1 MTTAPRKPP
10 AWAQLLLLAVAGEHE
25 AEFVAGDLHEE
36 FLLLSAAQ
44 GRATGSRWYTRQVLR
59 SSAAL
64 LGLRFRSGEAA
75 HLVAAALVAVAMPLL
90 LLDRLWSFVYSNI
103 PFKDG
108 LERAP
113 LFWAANLVCVCVCAA
128 VCGSLAHSFF
138 RAMGVALA
146 AALGAACALWWG
158 SATAPMTY
166 AGLVIL
172 AAPASSMAV
181 FAWRR
186 SR

>member
-1 MTTAPRKPP
+1 MKPP
-10 AWAQLLLLAVAGEHE
+10 AWAQFLLWAVAGENE

-36 FLLLSAAQ
+36 FLLLCAEHSPSA
-44 GRATGSRWYTRQVLR
+44 GSRWYVRQVLR
-59 SSAAL
+59 SAAAL

-90 LLDRLWSFVYSNI
+90 LLDRLWSFVYSHI
-103 PFKDG
+103 PLKDG

-113 LFWAANLVCVCVCAA
+113 GFWVANVACVCACAA
-128 VCGSLAHSFF
+128 VCGWLAQTYS
-138 RAMGVALA
+138 RAIGVAVA
-146 AALGAACALWWG
+146 AAVGAACALWC
-158 SATAPMTY
+158 STATAPLVY

-172 AAPASSMAV
+172 AAPVSSLAV
-181 FAWRR
+181 IAWRR

>member
-1 MTTAPRKPP
+1 MRPP
-10 AWAQLLLLAVAGEHE
+10 AWAQFVLWAVAGENQ

-36 FLLLSAAQ
+36 FLLLCAAE
-44 GRATGSRWYTRQVLR
+44 GGPAGSRWYVRQVLR
-59 SSAAL
+59 SAAAL

-75 HLVAAALVAVAMPLL
+75 HLAAAALVAVAMPLL
-90 LLDRLWSFVYSNI
+90 LLDGLWSFVYSHI
-103 PFKDG
+103 PLKDG

-113 LFWAANLVCVCVCAA
+113 GFWAVNVVCVCVCAA
-128 VCGSLAHSFF
+128 LCGSLAHSYA
-138 RAMGVALA
+138 RALGVAA
-146 AALGAACALWWG
+146 AAAMGAACALWCSPAAVPWV
-158 SATAPMTY
+158 Y

-181 FAWRR
+181 FVWRR

>member
-1 MTTAPRKPP
+1 MRPP
-10 AWAQLLLLAVAGEHE
+10 AWAQFVLWAVAGKNE

-36 FLLLSAAQ
+36 FLLLCAAE
-44 GRATGSRWYTRQVLR
+44 GHPAGSRWYVRQVLR
-59 SSAAL
+59 SAATL

-75 HLVAAALVAVAMPLL
+75 HLVAAALVSVAMPLL
-90 LLDRLWSFVYSNI
+90 LLDRLWSFVYSHI
-103 PFKDG
+103 PLKDG

-113 LFWAANLVCVCVCAA
+113 GFWLANLVCVCICAA
-128 VCGSLAHSFF
+128 GCGSLAQSLP
-138 RAMGVALA
+138 RAAGVALA
-146 AALGAACALWWG
+146 ASAGAACALWC
-158 SATAPMTY
+158 SAAPAPFVY

-181 FAWRR
+181 YAWRR

>member
-1 MTTAPRKPP
+1 VKPP
-10 AWAQLLLLAVAGEHE
+10 AWAQFVLWAVAGEEE

-36 FLLLSAAQ
+36 FLQICAAQ
-44 GRATGSRWYTRQVLR
+44 GRAAGVRWYGRQVLL
-59 SSAAL
+59 SAGAL

-75 HLVAAALVAVAMPLL
+75 HLLAAALIAVAMPLL
-90 LLDRLWSFVYSNI
+90 LLDRLWSFVYSHI

-108 LERAP
+108 LDRAP
-113 LFWAANLVCVCVCAA
+113 LFWVANVVCVSVCAA
-128 VCGSLAHSFF
+128 VCGSLAHSFS

-146 AALGAACALWWG
+146 AAVGAACALWCG
-158 SATAPMTY
+158 TAAAPLAY

-172 AAPASSMAV
+172 AAPASSMTV

-186 SR
+186 PR

>member
-1 MTTAPRKPP
+1 MKPP
-10 AWAQLLLLAVAGEHE
+10 AWAQFVLWAVAGEHE

-36 FLLLSAAQ
+36 FLLLCAIE
-44 GRATGSRWYTRQVLR
+44 GRSTGSRWYVRQVLR
-59 SSAAL
+59 SAATL

-90 LLDRLWSFVYSNI
+90 LLDRLWSFVYSHI
-103 PFKDG
+103 PLKDG

-113 LFWAANLVCVCVCAA
+113 GFWAANLVCVCVCAA
-128 VCGSLAHSFF
+128 VCGSLAQSLP
-138 RAMGVALA
+138 RAAGVALA
-146 AALGAACALWWG
+146 GAIGAACAMWC
-158 SATAPMTY
+158 SAAPPPYVY

-181 FAWRR
+181 YAWRR
-186 SR
+186 PR

>member
-1 MTTAPRKPP
+1 MRPP
-10 AWAQLLLLAVAGEHE
+10 AWALLVLWAVAGENE

-36 FLLLSAAQ
+36 FLLLCAAE
-44 GRATGSRWYTRQVLR
+44 GRSTGSRWYARQVLR
-59 SSAAL
+59 SAATL

-90 LLDRLWSFVYSNI
+90 LLDRLWSFVYSSI

-113 LFWAANLVCVCVCAA
+113 GFWAANVVCVCVCAA
-128 VCGSLAHSFF
+128 VCGSLARSFV

-146 AALGAACALWWG
+146 AAVGAGCALWC
-158 SATAPMTY
+158 SAATAPLFY

>member
-1 MTTAPRKPP
+1 MKPP
-10 AWAQLLLLAVAGEHE
+10 AWAQFVLWAVAGENQ

-36 FLLLSAAQ
+36 FLLLCAAE
-44 GRATGSRWYTRQVLR
+44 GRPAGSRWYVRQVLR
-59 SSAAL
+59 SAL
-64 LGLRFRSGEAA
+64 LGLRFRSSEAA

-90 LLDRLWSFVYSNI
+90 LLDGLWSFVYSHI
-103 PFKDG
+103 PLKDG
-108 LERAP
+108 LERASG
-113 LFWAANLVCVCVCAA
+113 FWVANVVCVCVCAA
-128 VCGSLAHSFF
+128 LCGSLAHSFS
-138 RAMGVALA
+138 RAVGVAFA
-146 AALGAACALWWG
+146 AAVGAACALWC
-158 SATAPMTY
+158 STATAPLVY

>member
-1 MTTAPRKPP
+1 MKPP
-10 AWAQLLLLAVAGEHE
+10 AWAQFVLWAVAGEEE

-36 FLLLSAAQ
+36 FLLVYGSEGPANAA
-44 GRATGSRWYTRQVLR
+44 RWYRRQVLL
-59 SSAAL
+59 SAGAL

-75 HLVAAALVAVAMPLL
+75 HLLAAALIAVAMPLL
-90 LLDRLWSFVYSNI
+90 LLDRLWSFVYAHI
-103 PFKDG
+103 PLKDG

-113 LFWAANLVCVCVCAA
+113 VFWVANVVCVSVCAA
-128 VCGSLAHSFF
+128 VCGSLAHSFS

-146 AALGAACALWWG
+146 AAIGAACALWC
-158 SATAPMTY
+158 SAATAPLGYVGM
-166 AGLVIL
+166 VIL

-186 SR
+186 TR